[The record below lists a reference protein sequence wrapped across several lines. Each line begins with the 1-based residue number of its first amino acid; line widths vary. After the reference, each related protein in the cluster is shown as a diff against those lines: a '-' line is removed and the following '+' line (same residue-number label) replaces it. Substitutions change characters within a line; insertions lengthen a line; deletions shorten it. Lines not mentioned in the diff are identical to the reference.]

1 MTSNDMLIAIERK
14 RMLAKAKKLQK
25 KKDDI
30 IAFSKEV
37 RKAQDILS
45 SGKSPDQWVQ
55 KELETM
61 IKWKQGPH
69 HHEKLSKLLKHELK
83 ALYDRKYTAKEA
95 PIVEWRDQDEE
106 TLRSLMAGE
115 VPSLEEMETYQRA
128 VNTQIDF
135 LATRL
140 AFIPQSRQICVLNQ
154 YLGGL
159 PLEQKQDVISQLL
172 LHLKSGE
179 VPSLEKMLT
188 DQRAMATQVDCLAT
202 CLVNIPP
209 SQQIAVLSRYFA
221 DLPSEQRQHV
231 LAQLGDDSR
240 IESIAMDGMV
250 ANSND
255 DMETGL
261 GLVVDESGADDS
273 VVDES
278 VVDKSVADESVAN
291 ESGANE
297 SSADELDDELDA
309 HLFDESD
316 GEESDVASEKVRF
329 PLLIWVWVYSD
340 SASK

>member
-1 MTSNDMLIAIERK
+1 MITIFSRSTFLLLSGYWQVAGRESVQTEPNTRERQDLLMNFSTPGQYFSITRGGAPMTSNDMLIAIERK

-83 ALYDRKYTAKEA
+83 ALYDGKYTAKEA

-106 TLRSLMAGE
+106 SLRSLMAGE
-115 VPSLEEMETYQRA
+115 VPSLEEM
-128 VNTQIDF
+128 
-135 LATRL
+135 
-140 AFIPQSRQICVLNQ
+140 
-154 YLGGL
+154 
-159 PLEQKQDVISQLL
+159 
-172 LHLKSGE
+172 
-179 VPSLEKMLT
+179 LT
-188 DQRAMATQVDCLAT
+188 DQRAMATQVDFLAT
-202 CLVNIPP
+202 RLVNIPP

-240 IESIAMDGMV
+240 IESTAMDGMV

-261 GLVVDESGADDS
+261 GLVVDESGANES
-273 VVDES
+273 VVDKS
-278 VVDKSVADESVAN
+278 VVDKSVADESVAD

-297 SSADELDDELDA
+297 SGADD
-309 HLFDESD
+309 
-316 GEESDVASEKVRF
+316 
-329 PLLIWVWVYSD
+329 
-340 SASK
+340 